1 MKLEKKFFKPKV
13 LWIGPFIPSDNIKN
27 WLAASPAA
35 MKWQKHLF
43 DALVEEH
50 VDMSWLYYRPDSYW
64 PKGRLF
70 PSKINIPSKIVNYEN
85 QIHYLN
91 TFGLRDFTLQKSLE
105 KILNKKAKLNNFE
118 PLIIV
123 SYNGPKWMK
132 KIFLNKNIRSKF
144 FCMYIVADEE
154 VPAGA
159 DGYIFLSYDSFKKYN
174 KSLNKLHLDGAVYP
188 SHILQNVKKLNNKKK
203 KTIFFYSG
211 SFFKNTGLEILLEAI
226 DLLKERNFELWI
238 SGSGNDRFIKSAMK
252 TDNRIKFLGL
262 LSNNQLLNAYKKADI
277 FLNPRPVNMKSNDI
291 SFPSKLFDY
300 LRWNKPIIST
310 CTKSLDPKYK
320 EILDIVEDDPV
331 SIALAIRSYLEGK
344 KYSKKKNKEWIRNK
358 NWNNEAKKLKEFL
371 KKIVIK

>member
-154 VPAGA
+154 VPVGA

-358 NWNNEAKKLKEFL
+358 NWNNEAKKFKEFL

>member
-344 KYSKKKNKEWIRNK
+344 KYSKKKIK
-358 NWNNEAKKLKEFL
+358 NGSE
-371 KKIVIK
+371 IKTGIMKQKN

>member
-35 MKWQKHLF
+35 MKWQKYLF